1 MFRTSIN
8 RYLAHGTAT
17 DYMYDIA
24 RVPMAFTFEVCEIH
38 TVSYDFYVY
47 VIKLTNKSPYLYTDW
62 QIYGD
67 KTASLKDC
75 FKMFNPVDHTT
86 FNVCCHI

>member
-1 MFRTSIN
+1 MFQTSIN

-38 TVSYDFYVY
+38 TVSYDFFLSN
-47 VIKLTNKSPYLYTDW
+47 LTNKGPYVY
-62 QIYGD
+62 Y
-67 KTASLKDC
+67 
-75 FKMFNPVDHTT
+75 
-86 FNVCCHI
+86 

>member
-1 MFRTSIN
+1 MFQTSIN

-38 TVSYDFYVY
+38 TVSYDFFLSN
-47 VIKLTNKSPYLYTDW
+47 LTNKGPYVFY
-62 QIYGD
+62 
-67 KTASLKDC
+67 
-75 FKMFNPVDHTT
+75 
-86 FNVCCHI
+86 